1 MQIKFRLDAPPQSS
15 NPWRKL
21 VMLIIALALAVPL
34 LMFSAAVLA
43 VLLIVAVI
51 GGGIFWWKTRA
62 LRQQMREMREFQ
74 PQAPVMDDMGG
85 AGEIIEGEVI
95 RVKTER
101 DV

>member
-21 VMLIIALALAVPL
+21 VMFVIALALAVPL
-34 LMFSAAVLA
+34 LMFSAAVLV
-43 VLLIVAVI
+43 VLLIAVVI

-62 LRQQMREMREFQ
+62 LRQQMREFQ
-74 PQAPVMDDMGG
+74 PQAPVMDNTGG
-85 AGEIIEGEVI
+85 AGEIIEGEVV

-101 DV
+101 DA